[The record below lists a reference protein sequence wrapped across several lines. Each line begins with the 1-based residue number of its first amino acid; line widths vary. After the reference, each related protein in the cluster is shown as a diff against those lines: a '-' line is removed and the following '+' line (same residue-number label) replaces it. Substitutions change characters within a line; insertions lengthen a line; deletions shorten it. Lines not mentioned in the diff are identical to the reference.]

1 MRKRTKT
8 NIIASSDPKR
18 IKIIEATS
26 ILISKQ
32 KYVQVFGKLIPITE
46 EEAIV
51 FNSLNIIEI

>member
-1 MRKRTKT
+1 MRKRIKT
-8 NIIASSDPKR
+8 NIIAFSDPKR

-26 ILISKQ
+26 ILISRQ